1 MLGYL
6 LAPLRDTLRPH
17 FNLSKTRL
25 ATMAIILFGLT
36 NGRTVN
42 LSHLASQFP
51 GKALHASNYRRLQ
64 HFFKQV
70 QFDEVVVARFIVSLL
85 NIKGPMILAV
95 DRTNW
100 KLGKVDINIL
110 VLAIVTRRFKV
121 PLICSFFDHRGNSS
135 TAQRIDLIE
144 RYLRIFEVS
153 SIKAL
158 LADREFVGNE
168 WINYLVEKTVPFVIR
183 LREDMYIE
191 TDDEQRFQFREF
203 FQGKHRRRG
212 KWKGWISGMAHTSGS
227 PLRFEGQKIKG
238 DELVLVV
245 TNIPAPVNALRLYRK
260 RWGIEC
266 LFADAKTRGLNIE
279 DTHMTDHSKLRT
291 LLVLVAIAMT

>member
-1 MLGYL
+1 
-6 LAPLRDTLRPH
+6 
-17 FNLSKTRL
+17 
-25 ATMAIILFGLT
+25 
-36 NGRTVN
+36 
-42 LSHLASQFP
+42 
-51 GKALHASNYRRLQ
+51 
-64 HFFKQV
+64 
-70 QFDEVVVARFIVSLL
+70 
-85 NIKGPMILAV
+85 MILAV

-100 KLGKVDINIL
+100 KLGKADINIL

-153 SIKAL
+153 SVKPL
-158 LADREFVGNE
+158 LGDREFVGNE

-212 KWKGWISGMAHTSGS
+212 KWKGWLSGMAHTSGS

-238 DELVLVV
+238 DELVLLV
-245 TNIPAPVNALRLYRK
+245 TNIPAPVNALHLYRK

-291 LLVLVAIAMT
+291 LLVLVTIAMTWAYQCAIWVMGVRGIPIKSHGRREKSWFRIGFDTLSRWILNDPEKVLHSWRKTCPKRSLLNPDRNGILE